1 MISDA
6 QYFENVLCMTNLGVS
21 KYFIAFQILHFHQK
35 LIAIFQYAR
44 ISLQI
49 NRIKKNLFICNLLQ

>member
-35 LIAIFQYAR
+35 LIA
-44 ISLQI
+44 
-49 NRIKKNLFICNLLQ
+49 NK